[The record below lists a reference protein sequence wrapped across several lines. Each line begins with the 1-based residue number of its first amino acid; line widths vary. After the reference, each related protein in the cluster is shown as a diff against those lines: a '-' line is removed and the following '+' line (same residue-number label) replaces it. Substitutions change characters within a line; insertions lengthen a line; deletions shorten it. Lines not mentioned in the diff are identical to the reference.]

1 MIKNIYEK
9 WQELESKIPLDGNNV
24 FEYYLS
30 KKANNKMYFGID
42 SKKTKKIYIEFDI
55 EAIQNY
61 KLPEILGMKISRI
74 KATYIDPKKA
84 YISIENESDTDEVFL
99 AFTATLVD
107 KLYESK
113 SAAKTIEFLEN
124 TIKYYKDFFSNPN
137 KNLSD
142 SEEQGLCGELI
153 LLKELIESQGQESV
167 LHWLGPNKNK
177 RDFVFD
183 NKAIE
188 VKSTL
193 NQTETSIT
201 ISNENQLD
209 NSNTS
214 KLYLVVYVL
223 EKDPNGKI
231 NVINCAN
238 SVLELLS
245 DVQCN
250 KVFISKLLQMNV
262 NINTY
267 KCNNSYTIQKVK
279 KYLISDDFPCLSK
292 KNIPSI
298 IFNVKYK
305 INLNSLD
312 SFVVDEV

>member
-1 MIKNIYEK
+1 MIKNIYDK
-9 WQELESKIPLDGNNV
+9 WLELESKIPLEGNNV

-74 KATYIDPKKA
+74 KAAYIDPKKA

-107 KLYESK
+107 KIHDSK
-113 SAAKTIEFLEN
+113 SNSKTIDSLEI

-137 KNLSD
+137 KSLSD
-142 SEEQGLCGELI
+142 SEEQGLCGELMY
-153 LLKELIESQGQESV
+153 LKDLIETQGQECV

-177 RDFVFD
+177 RDFVFE
-183 NKAIE
+183 NKSIE

-209 NSNTS
+209 NSNTEE
-214 KLYLVVYVL
+214 LFLIVYVL
-223 EKDPNGKI
+223 EKDPNGNI
-231 NVINCAN
+231 NVTSCAN
-238 SVLELLS
+238 SIIELLT

-262 NINTY
+262 DVNTY
-267 KCNNSYTIQKVK
+267 KHKNSYTVQKIK
-279 KYLISDDFPCLSK
+279 KYKVSDDFPCLSK

-312 SFVVDEV
+312 SFLVDEV

>member
-1 MIKNIYEK
+1 MIKNIYDK
-9 WQELESKIPLDGNNV
+9 WQELESKIPLEGNCV
-24 FEYYLS
+24 YEYYLS

-42 SKKTKKIYIEFDI
+42 SNKTKKIYIEFDAEVI
-55 EAIQNY
+55 RKY

-74 KATYIDPKKA
+74 NASYIDPNKA

-99 AFTATLVD
+99 AFNATLVD
-107 KLYESK
+107 KLHESK
-113 SAAKTIEFLEN
+113 SSANTIECLES

-137 KNLSD
+137 KKLSD

-153 LLKELIESQGQESV
+153 LLKELIETQGQESV

-177 RDFVFD
+177 CDFVFD
-183 NKAIE
+183 TKAIE

-193 NQTETSIT
+193 NQAETSIT
-201 ISNENQLD
+201 VSSENQLD
-209 NSNTS
+209 NSNIDN
-214 KLYLVVYVL
+214 LYLVVYVL
-223 EKDPNGKI
+223 EKDPNGDI

-238 SVLELLS
+238 SVLELLT

-250 KVFISKLLQMNV
+250 KVFVSKLLQMNV
-262 NINTY
+262 NLHTY
-267 KCNNSYTIQKVK
+267 KYNNSYTIQNIK
-279 KYLISDDFPCLSK
+279 KYLISDDFPCLNK

-312 SFVVDEV
+312 SFLVDGV